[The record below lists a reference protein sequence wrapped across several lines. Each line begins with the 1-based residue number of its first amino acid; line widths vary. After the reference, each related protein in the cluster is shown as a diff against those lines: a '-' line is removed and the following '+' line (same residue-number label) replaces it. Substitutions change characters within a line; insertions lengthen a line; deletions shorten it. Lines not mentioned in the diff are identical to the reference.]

1 MLLYSTHTHS
11 IQQRK
16 FNVIVFYSHTQYN
29 EENLMLLYSTH
40 THSIQRRKSNV
51 IVFYSH
57 TLNTT
62 KKI

>member
-40 THSIQRRKSNV
+40 THSIQ
-51 IVFYSH
+51 
-57 TLNTT
+57 
-62 KKI
+62 